1 MKLLLVR
8 HGRSAHVHAGGLLD
22 RSGVE
27 RWRDAYDDA
36 GIATDTRPPRALEE
50 EVAASHGIV
59 ASDLPRAIASAARL
73 AAGREVTISPLF
85 REVPL
90 LIPRALPFRAP
101 LAAWEALIHLRWGL
115 DLVRR
120 RGVARVAIDR
130 AHLAATW
137 CRDTCRSCAPGD
149 ATIAVVTHGVF
160 RRMLLEVL
168 LANGWR
174 CEPGRRSYAHWS
186 VWRLRAEASPPPRLP
201 S

>member
-27 RWRDAYDDA
+27 RWRDAYDEA
-36 GIATDTRPPRALEE
+36 GIATHTHPPTALKE

-59 ASDLPRAIASAARL
+59 ASDLPRAIASAALL

-90 LIPRALPFRAP
+90 LIPRSLPFRAP
-101 LAAWEALIHLRWGL
+101 LAAWEALIHIRWGL

-120 RGVARVAIDR
+120 RGVARETMER
-130 AHLAATW
+130 ARHAAAW
-137 CRDTCRSCAPGD
+137 CRDACASCTPGGG
-149 ATIAVVTHGVF
+149 TIAVVTHGVF

-168 LANGWR
+168 VANGWR

-186 VWRLRAEASPPPRLP
+186 VWRVRAAP
-201 S
+201 

>member
-22 RSGVE
+22 RPAVE
-27 RWRDAYDDA
+27 RWRDAYDES
-36 GIATDTRPPRALEE
+36 GIATDTHPCNALKDEI
-50 EVAASHGIV
+50 AASHGIV
-59 ASDLPRAIASAARL
+59 ASDLPRAIASAALL

-90 LIPRALPFRAP
+90 LIPRSLPFRAP
-101 LAAWEALIHLRWGL
+101 LAAWEALIHIRWGL

-120 RGVARVAIDR
+120 RGVARETMER
-130 AHLAATW
+130 ARLAAEW
-137 CRDTCRSCAPGD
+137 CRDACRSSTPDGG
-149 ATIAVVTHGVF
+149 TIAVVTHGVF

-168 LANGWR
+168 VAHGWQ

-186 VWRLRAEASPPPRLP
+186 VWRMRTAP
-201 S
+201 